1 MYQRVVF
8 GPVTH
13 EENRALVD
21 LSSRELIVIV
31 PVIALCFLMGLYPA
45 PFMARI
51 EPSVDL
57 ILARLKP
64 ATAVAHVEAPEARP

>member
-1 MYQRVVF
+1 
-8 GPVTH
+8 
-13 EENRALVD
+13 
-21 LSSRELIVIV
+21 V